1 MEKSKRIGY
10 VDILKCIGIILIVYG
25 HIYINQISYNL
36 LYSFHVSIF
45 FFIAGFLY
53 KQQPTGKNIKHKFY
67 TTIIPYLI
75 FGFIELLYWQFIEK
89 RFRASELPFQ
99 YGLLGL
105 ISGKYSLLDFNVH
118 LWFLPAYFSTLVTFD
133 ILTKLLG
140 KKWNIVPIIIL
151 SLLYIFINP
160 MTELVFGIEKV
171 PQYILFVLNYYN
183 LNKNV
188 MWFVCGVIGVMASFV
203 LAVLLDGKCK
213 IMNEIG
219 KCTLVVLCV
228 HGPLYRIIIKICS
241 IITKTE
247 VDILRGNFIIAMVI
261 TIVTIAICYIIYK
274 ILDKYLPWTIG
285 KQKRKVRD

>member
-171 PQYILFVLNYYN
+171 PQYNY
-183 LNKNV
+183 
-188 MWFVCGVIGVMASFV
+188 
-203 LAVLLDGKCK
+203 
-213 IMNEIG
+213 
-219 KCTLVVLCV
+219 
-228 HGPLYRIIIKICS
+228 LYI
-241 IITKTE
+241 
-247 VDILRGNFIIAMVI
+247 
-261 TIVTIAICYIIYK
+261 
-274 ILDKYLPWTIG
+274 
-285 KQKRKVRD
+285 